1 MRTNAP
7 LQYLAPG
14 WFSVVMGLA
23 GLALAW
29 QASSSTLGE
38 SSTGVALV
46 LGSLALVVFVVLLA
60 LSVWRAVHHTK
71 ALAEDLRHPVR
82 HGFVAALPVAL
93 LLLVALATGLGV
105 RGAWLSAVWWLA
117 ALGQLWATVWVLKRW
132 LVATPVAAAAP
143 AATSTVPASL
153 QGLIQGAL
161 VSPTPPAR
169 AASPAPSVPAVP
181 PFWPS
186 VTPVLFIPVV
196 GNVVAPLAG
205 LAMGY
210 PVWSAAQLGVG
221 LLLWPVVLGLL
232 LVRRAVQGPLPD
244 RLLPTWFI
252 TVAPPSVIGGVA
264 LALQAPLPVVAGLWG
279 MALFFLLWAGS
290 IAQQAVNQPFSLT
303 FWAVSFPLASF
314 TSLTFKLGLLSQSAG
329 LQNAATLLLALT
341 SLVVFGLT
349 LATVRGLREG
359 SLLAPEPVAPII
371 PVSA

>member
-1 MRTNAP
+1 MRTTAP

-29 QASSSTLGE
+29 QASALTLGE

-46 LGSLALVVFVVLLA
+46 LGGLAAVVFAVLLA
-60 LSVWRAVHHTK
+60 LSVWRAVRHPK

-82 HGFVAALPVAL
+82 HSFVAALPVAL
-93 LLLVALATGLGV
+93 LLLVALAAGLGA
-105 RGAWLSAVWWLA
+105 RGAWLDALWWLGSLA
-117 ALGQLWATVWVLKRW
+117 QLWATVWVLKRW
-132 LVATPVAAAAP
+132 LVATPVAAAAAP
-143 AATSTVPASL
+143 PSAVPASL

-161 VSPTPPAR
+161 VSPTPPAAR
-169 AASPAPSVPAVP
+169 VASPAVTAP

-205 LAMGY
+205 LALGY
-210 PVWSAAQLGVG
+210 PVWSAAQLGMG
-221 LLLWPVVLGLL
+221 LLLWPVFLGLL

-252 TVAPPSVIGGVA
+252 SVSPPSVIGGVA
-264 LALQAPLPVVAGLWG
+264 LAMQAPLPVVAGLWG

-303 FWAVSFPLASF
+303 FWAVSFPLAAF

-359 SLLAPEPVAPII
+359 SLLAPEPVAAII

>member
-1 MRTNAP
+1 MRTQTP

-29 QASSSTLGE
+29 QASVPVLGE

-46 LGSLALVVFVVLLA
+46 VGALAAVALVVLLV
-60 LSVWRAVHHTK
+60 LSVWRAVRHPK
-71 ALAEDLRHPVR
+71 ALDEDLRHPVR
-82 HGFVAALPVAL
+82 HAFVAALPVAL
-93 LLLVALATGLGV
+93 LLVVALAAGLGV
-105 RGAWLSAVWWLA
+105 QGLWLDGMWWLG

-132 LVATPVAAAAP
+132 LVATPVPAP
-143 AATSTVPASL
+143 APVASPSAAVANL
-153 QGLIQGAL
+153 QGLIQSAM
-161 VSPTPPAR
+161 V
-169 AASPAPSVPAVP
+169 SPAPASPLVAKPAP
-181 PFWPS
+181 GMPSFWPS

-196 GNVVAPLAG
+196 GNVVAPMAG
-205 LAMGY
+205 LALGY
-210 PVWSAAQLGVG
+210 PVWSAAQLGMG

-252 TVAPPSVIGGVA
+252 TVAPPSVIGLVA
-264 LALQAPLPVVAGLWG
+264 LVLQAPLPVVAGLWG

-303 FWAVSFPLASF
+303 FWAVSFPLAAF
-314 TSLTFKLGLLSQSAG
+314 TSLTFKLGVLAASAG
-329 LQNAATLLLALT
+329 LQQAGTLLLALT
-341 SLVVFGLT
+341 SLVVFGLC

-359 SLLAPEPVAPII
+359 SLLAPEPVAAIV